1 MKEKVSIKLKE
12 VRKNLEIAKKYEVD
26 VRMEEKTLMECSILY
41 TKNVY
46 GNNMLGKED
55 IKSEEERYN
64 SILQDLLMLEQTIS
78 DKRKIYQVRETL
90 SGTFRNLK
98 NGNIDSIQETIDNI
112 KMQYGIYCSCRISE
126 IYRPENV
133 IKEIFGYLYET
144 IKLEL
149 WFNNGKSS
157 LLDDVMND
165 GSNITRISS
174 FLNKDI
180 FVLEKILGTDNSR
193 IVDIK
198 KYRSDIKES
207 NVLIDNEL
215 LNMVVDT
222 LVSYDVEDEINL
234 QVKGIQDKL
243 NNDIKKANDK
253 REEYKNLAKMQIK
266 TRKFIRSLRKKIDRR
281 LAPII
286 LSLAIMGGAGFGTY
300 HLINNSMQNDETIS
314 MTELDDESKI
324 KQLSTKDKRENS
336 KENNISLSM
345 VTGTGVILSA
355 SYVMYQGVGLCKDKR
370 KYNKD
375 IDIIVDRKRQME
387 DIKKGI
393 GELVNLNNNYIA
405 ELNKQRERMIW
416 ASLYLGPS
424 EEQNKM
430 LSDISDSL
438 NVTSEILSS
447 IDNIEDEPREEDEN
461 FCKRLGR

>member
-90 SGTFRNLK
+90 SGTFRSLK
-98 NGNIDSIQETIDNI
+98 NGNIDNIQETIDNI
-112 KMQYGIYCSCRISE
+112 KMQYGIYCSCRVSE

-193 IVDIK
+193 IADIK
-198 KYRSDIKES
+198 KYRSEIKES
-207 NVLIDNEL
+207 NVLIDSEL

-355 SYVMYQGVGLCKDKR
+355 SYVMYQGVGLYKDKK

-375 IDIIVDRKRQME
+375 IDVIVDRKRQME

-438 NVTSEILSS
+438 NITSEILSS

>member
-90 SGTFRNLK
+90 SGTFRSLK
-98 NGNIDSIQETIDNI
+98 NGNIDNIQETIDNI
-112 KMQYGIYCSCRISE
+112 KMQYGIYCSCRVSE

-165 GSNITRISS
+165 GSNIIRISS

-193 IVDIK
+193 IADIK
-198 KYRSDIKES
+198 KYRSEIKES
-207 NVLIDNEL
+207 NVLIDSEL

-243 NNDIKKANDK
+243 NNDIKKADDK

-355 SYVMYQGVGLCKDKR
+355 SYVMYQGVGLYKDKK

-375 IDIIVDRKRQME
+375 IDVIVDRKRQME
-387 DIKKGI
+387 DIKKGV

-438 NVTSEILSS
+438 NITSEILSS

>member
-1 MKEKVSIKLKE
+1 MKEKVASKLKE
-12 VRKNLEIAKKYEVD
+12 VRNNLEIAKKYEVD

-41 TKNVY
+41 TRNVY
-46 GNNMLGKED
+46 GNNMPGKD
-55 IKSEEERYN
+55 NVKSEEERYN

-78 DKRKIYQVRETL
+78 DKRKIYQVKETL
-90 SGTFRNLK
+90 SGTFRSLK
-98 NGNIDSIQETIDNI
+98 NGNISNIQDTIDNI
-112 KMQYGIYCSCRISE
+112 KMQYKIYCSCRISE

-157 LLDDVMND
+157 LLDDIMND
-165 GSNITRISS
+165 ESNITRISS

-180 FVLEKILGTDNSR
+180 FILEKILGTDNSR
-193 IVDIK
+193 IADIK

-207 NVLIDNEL
+207 NNLIDSEL

-243 NNDIKKANDK
+243 NKDIKEANDK
-253 REEYKNLAKMQIK
+253 REEYKSLAKMQIE
-266 TRKFIRSLRKKIDRR
+266 TRKFIRSLRKKIDKR
-281 LAPII
+281 LAPIV
-286 LSLAIMGGAGFGTY
+286 LSLAIMGCVGFGTY
-300 HLINNSMQNDETIS
+300 HLINDSIQNDETVS
-314 MTELDDESKI
+314 MTEVNDESKI
-324 KQLSTKDKRENS
+324 KQLGTKGRREDS
-336 KENNISLSM
+336 KENNIALSM
-345 VTGTGVILSA
+345 VTGTGVLVSA
-355 SYVMYQGVGLCKDKR
+355 SYVIYQGVGLYKDKK

-375 IDIIVDRKRQME
+375 IDVIVDRKRQME
-387 DIKKGI
+387 DLKKGI

-438 NVTSEILSS
+438 STTSEILSS
-447 IDNIEDEPREEDEN
+447 MDSIEDEPREEDN
-461 FCKRLGR
+461 NYCKRIGR